1 MTRKKVKLAYITND
15 AARKATYKKRK
26 KGLIKKV
33 SELSTLCDIDA
44 CAIIYS
50 PYDTQPEV
58 YPSPL
63 GVQRI
68 LAKFKNMP
76 EIEKSKK
83 MVNQE
88 SFLRQRIAKL
98 NEQLKKQRKENR
110 EKEITQLMFQGL
122 ADPNTLLGLSL
133 PDLNDV
139 DRMIDR
145 YLKDINERME
155 KISLEQAVDED
166 YKPSVVVVPAE
177 PTATAESSSAMQ
189 RYPKWIMDLMINSQL
204 QQQQHNGLHD
214 QDEGYA
220 SL

>member
-1 MTRKKVKLAYITND
+1 MKLAYITND

-88 SFLRQRIAKL
+88 SFLRQRIVKV
-98 NEQLKKQRKENR
+98 NEQLKKQKKENR

-122 ADPNTLLGLSL
+122 ADPNSLLGLSL
-133 PDLNDV
+133 LDLNDV
-139 DRMIDR
+139 DRMIDQ

-166 YKPSVVVVPAE
+166 YKPSAVVVQAE
-177 PTATAESSSAMQ
+177 ATATAESSSAMQ

-214 QDEGYA
+214 EDEGYA